1 MRQGGTPER
10 PAMFFDDAADF
21 RAWLEAHHDTA
32 SELWMG
38 LNKRHVVPRGL
49 TWEQAVPEALCFGW
63 IDSLGQGIDDD
74 TRRQRWTPRRKGSIW
89 SRINIAT
96 VERLIA
102 EGRMLPAG
110 LAAYEQRK
118 LDNTG
123 LYSYERDEQ
132 EWPAEFEAVIRADER
147 VSAFWDG
154 AAASYRK
161 MCVHWVLSAKRA
173 ETRDRRMAQLV
184 DACRELRLV
193 SPQAFGADPAWLLR
207 LRSQLG

>member
-10 PAMFFDDAADF
+10 PATFFDDAADF
-21 RAWLEAHHDTA
+21 RAWLEAHHATA
-32 SELWMG
+32 PELWVG
-38 LNKRHVVPRGL
+38 LNRSHVRPRGPL
-49 TWEQAVPEALCFGW
+49 VQDLVPEALCFGW
-63 IDSLGQGIDDD
+63 IDSHQQPIDADSN
-74 TRRQRWTPRRKGSIW
+74 RLRFTPRRKGSIW
-89 SRINIAT
+89 SRVNIAR
-96 VERLIA
+96 VEELIA
-102 EGRMLPAG
+102 AGRMRPAG

-132 EWPAEFEAVIRADER
+132 EWPPEFEAVLRADAR

-173 ETRDRRMAQLV
+173 ETRDRRMTQLV
-184 DACRELRLV
+184 EACRELRLI
-193 SPQAFGADPAWLLR
+193 SPQSYGAEPAWLRR
-207 LRSQLG
+207 LRAELG